1 MTYRLADG
9 TPLEISGASY
19 AGRPLSHTVM
29 FVSKKVESL
38 LVNLSNVIG
47 CLVFIES
54 NVTIPDNVDQSQNC
68 FIRTDNPQREYACFA
83 NEIADE
89 RERRNRARTVKLT
102 PLGYYIGE
110 NVTIGDGSFIEPGVV
125 IGHDVII
132 GRNARIMAGAV
143 IKHAEIGDNFYAGE
157 NVVIGT
163 EGFNFAVDSDGHAF
177 RMKALGQI
185 RIGDNVE
192 IGAQSVVACALAG
205 CTEIGSYTKIDTYSQ
220 VSHDCTV
227 GSNCEIC
234 GGVMLGGFVKIG
246 ERVFVGANVA
256 TKNRIS
262 IGDDAF
268 IALGSTVLKNVEK
281 GEQVF
286 GNPAR
291 VIRK

>member
-1 MTYRLADG
+1 MNYQLPDG
-9 TPLEISGASY
+9 AQIEIIGASY
-19 AGRPLSHTVM
+19 AGKPVSNTVM

-38 LVNLSNVIG
+38 LANLVDVSG

-54 NVTIPDNVDQSQNC
+54 DVIIPDSVDQSRNC
-68 FIRTDNPQREYACFA
+68 FIRTDNPQRDYACFA
-83 NEIADE
+83 NEIAEE
-89 RERRNRARTVKLT
+89 RERRNQVREVRLT
-102 PLGYYIGE
+102 PYGYYIGE
-110 NVTIGDGSFIEPGVV
+110 NVIIGEGAFIEPGAV

-132 GRNARIMAGAV
+132 GCNARIMAGAV
-143 IKHAEIGDNFYAGE
+143 IKHAVIGDNFYAGE
-157 NVVIGT
+157 NAVIGT
-163 EGFNFAVDSDGHAF
+163 EGFNFAVDSNGHAF
-177 RMKALGQI
+177 RMKALGRI

-205 CTEIGSYTKIDTYSQ
+205 YTEIGSNTKIDTYSQ
-220 VSHDCTV
+220 VSHDCTL
-227 GSNCEIC
+227 GGDCEIC
-234 GGVMLGGFVKIG
+234 GGVMFGGFVQIG

-268 IALGSTVLKNVEK
+268 VALGSTVLKNVEK